1 MKPST
6 TAERLQE
13 AMNIRGLKQVDVLR
27 LAEPYCRA
35 YGVNLGK
42 TALTQYVSGKI
53 VPRQDKLTILGLAL
67 DVSEVWLMGY
77 DGGVDSSHYNS
88 TRYHGIN
95 LHAFFTK
102 GTVEFR
108 LFNGTTHAGRIKA
121 YVQFCLAMS
130 AWAIN
135 CDHDNLHFKSV
146 AGYTQQQKHD
156 LMLRVLTKRLGMRGP
171 EFKTARLH
179 LTSAFLT
186 EAESENTAA

>member
-77 DGGVDSSHYNS
+77 DVPRKEKLRPSPWK
-88 TRYHGIN
+88 R
-95 LHAFFTK
+95 
-102 GTVEFR
+102 
-108 LFNGTTHAGRIKA
+108 
-121 YVQFCLAMS
+121 MS
-130 AWAIN
+130 AA
-135 CDHDNLHFKSV
+135 KSSSNYLISS
-146 AGYTQQQKHD
+146 APSRKRPFY
-156 LMLRVLTKRLGMRGP
+156 ML
-171 EFKTARLH
+171 
-179 LTSAFLT
+179 
-186 EAESENTAA
+186 

>member
-67 DVSEVWLMGY
+67 DVFRGMA
-77 DGGVDSSHYNS
+77 DGLRCSHGKKNCAHP
-88 TRYHGIN
+88 HG
-95 LHAFFTK
+95 
-102 GTVEFR
+102 
-108 LFNGTTHAGRIKA
+108 
-121 YVQFCLAMS
+121 
-130 AWAIN
+130 
-135 CDHDNLHFKSV
+135 
-146 AGYTQQQKHD
+146 
-156 LMLRVLTKRLGMRGP
+156 RG
-171 EFKTARLH
+171 
-179 LTSAFLT
+179 
-186 EAESENTAA
+186 

>member
-13 AMNIRGLKQVDVLR
+13 AMNIRGLKQVDVLK

-77 DGGVDSSHYNS
+77 DVPME
-88 TRYHGIN
+88 R
-95 LHAFFTK
+95 
-102 GTVEFR
+102 
-108 LFNGTTHAGRIKA
+108 
-121 YVQFCLAMS
+121 
-130 AWAIN
+130 
-135 CDHDNLHFKSV
+135 
-146 AGYTQQQKHD
+146 
-156 LMLRVLTKRLGMRGP
+156 
-171 EFKTARLH
+171 KTAPIPTEEDAAQAAMPQPVYQEKLRPSPRKRTGAAKSSSNFLIS
-179 LTSAFLT
+179 SAPSRKRPFYML
-186 EAESENTAA
+186 

>member
-77 DGGVDSSHYNS
+77 DVPMERK
-88 TRYHGIN
+88 TAPIPWKR
-95 LHAFFTK
+95 
-102 GTVEFR
+102 
-108 LFNGTTHAGRIKA
+108 
-121 YVQFCLAMS
+121 MS
-130 AWAIN
+130 AV
-135 CDHDNLHFKSV
+135 KSSSNYLISS
-146 AGYTQQQKHD
+146 APSRKRPFF
-156 LMLRVLTKRLGMRGP
+156 ML
-171 EFKTARLH
+171 
-179 LTSAFLT
+179 
-186 EAESENTAA
+186 

>member
-13 AMNIRGLKQVDVLR
+13 AMNIRGLKQIDVLR

-77 DGGVDSSHYNS
+77 DVPMERKTAPIPMEEDERSKE
-88 TRYHGIN
+88 
-95 LHAFFTK
+95 F
-102 GTVEFR
+102 VE
-108 LFNGTTHAGRIKA
+108 LFNQPK
-121 YVQFCLAMS
+121 
-130 AWAIN
+130 
-135 CDHDNLHFKSV
+135 
-146 AGYTQQQKHD
+146 
-156 LMLRVLTKRLGMRGP
+156 
-171 EFKTARLH
+171 
-179 LTSAFLT
+179 
-186 EAESENTAA
+186 EN